1 MNAVLDTAI
10 LISAALAIHRDTASL
25 TRRLFERGVRRDG
38 FDVVTSEPMLRELT
52 DVLSRPNFS
61 LPVSFAIDFVER
73 IASSAVIVPIQGL
86 AMGCRDARDDKVLE
100 TALNAN
106 ADFLIARDG
115 DLHEPSARYALE
127 KVGLG
132 IRDRPIRV
140 VSVRAFVD
148 VLDGPRFS
156 PLVFAQAGELQAI
169 R

>member
-10 LISAALAIHRDTASL
+10 LISAALAIQRDTMSSS
-25 TRRLFERGVRRDG
+25 RRLFERGVCRDG
-38 FDVVTSEPMLRELT
+38 FDIVTSEPMLRELS
-52 DVLSRPNFS
+52 DVLSRPNFA

-73 IASSAVIVPIQGL
+73 IALAAVIVRIQGL

-106 ADFLIARDG
+106 ADFLVARDR
-115 DLHEPSARYALE
+115 DLHEPSARCALE

-140 VSVRAFVD
+140 VSVRAFAD
-148 VLDGPRFS
+148 ALDGPRFS
-156 PLVFAQAGELQAI
+156 PLVFAAAGELHPFT
-169 R
+169 